1 MDSTSD
7 GVGHDPGGPDRVRRE
22 HFSIPEGEL
31 IMMDPRE
38 LEAESAEL
46 LPGREA
52 LGRLKFSFGKTVN
65 VTKHVANVSAHNES
79 AALNNHSSWSVAD
92 SGAAQSINIAH

>member
-1 MDSTSD
+1 
-7 GVGHDPGGPDRVRRE
+7 
-22 HFSIPEGEL
+22 
-31 IMMDPRE
+31 MMDAHE

-65 VTKHVANVSAHNES
+65 VTKHVANISAHNES
-79 AALNNHSSWSVAD
+79 AALNDHSAWSDAESQATQAITVK
-92 SGAAQSINIAH
+92 Q